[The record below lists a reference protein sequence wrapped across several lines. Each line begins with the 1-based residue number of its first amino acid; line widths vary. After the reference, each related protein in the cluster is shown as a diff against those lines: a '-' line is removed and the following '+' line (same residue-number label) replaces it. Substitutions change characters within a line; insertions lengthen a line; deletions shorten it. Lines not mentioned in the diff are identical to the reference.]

1 MRAMQT
7 ISVTSPTLP
16 NGTGKIAARLLKA
29 GYASRGEVHVLSTA
43 AQQAADISV
52 SDLHLLG
59 RHVVMNLAEPA
70 SVLKGVAQ
78 DGDGNIVFELAF
90 DLVP

>member
-1 MRAMQT
+1 MQT

-29 GYASRGEVHVLSTA
+29 GYTSRGEQYFLSPA
-43 AQQAADISV
+43 DQHAGDISA
-52 SDLHLLG
+52 SELRLLKLNPI
-59 RHVVMNLAEPA
+59 MSLAEPT
-70 SVLKGVAQ
+70 SLLEGLIQ
-78 DGDGNIVFELAF
+78 DREGNVVFSLAF